1 MAGPGFIHLRVHSA
15 YSLLEGA
22 LQIAKLLEL
31 TKSDDMPAVG
41 IADTGNLFG
50 ALEFSDKAQS
60 KGIQPI
66 IACQMAIDFKDIEI
80 DPRSRDGRNRL
91 DVAYGNVVLIVTSQA
106 GFLNLSKLV
115 SRSFLETEASTRSHI
130 SLEQLQEMNDGLIC
144 LSGGLEGA
152 VDQLVAKRDE
162 DRAGSR
168 LETLHQLFQ
177 DRFYI
182 EIQRHEHPAEKLTE
196 RFLVN
201 YAYDHDI
208 PLVATNEVFFPEAS
222 DYEAHD
228 ALLAISQGRMVA
240 EDDRRKLT
248 PHHYFKS
255 RAEMRELFA
264 DLPEALENTVEIAQ
278 RCQFRPNKHAP
289 ILPNFTGEESA
300 ASPDALTVAPPETT
314 AEDTAALL
322 EREAAELRQQA
333 VDGLEQRLGQLGL
346 APGVDREAYEKRL
359 EFELDVI
366 VGMKFPGYFLIVAD
380 FIKWAKLNDVP
391 VGPGRGS
398 GAGSLVAWSLT
409 ITDIDPL
416 RFSLLF
422 ERFLNPDRVSMPD
435 FDIDF
440 CQEKRD
446 KVIRYV
452 QQRYGAAQVAQIIT
466 FGTLQARAVL
476 RDVGRVLQMPYGQ
489 VDRLCKMVPS
499 TPANPMTLREAIDTE
514 PRLKEAA
521 EEEEVVARLFSMAT
535 RLEGLFRHAST
546 HAAGIVIGD
555 RPLEQLVPL
564 YRDPR
569 SDMPVTQYNMKWVE
583 QAGLVKFDF
592 LGLKTLTTLE
602 RAVALIARRGIDVDL
617 SAVPLEDKKTYEMLA
632 RGETAGVFQLES
644 QGMRRALAGMK
655 PDRFEDIIALVALY
669 RPGPMDNIPTY
680 NRRKHGLEEPDYMHP
695 CLEEILKETH
705 GVIIYQEQVMQ
716 IAQELSGY
724 SLGEADLLRRA
735 MGKKIKAEMD
745 VQRVRF
751 VEGAVKRKIAKG
763 QANTIFDL
771 VARFADYGFNKSHA
785 AAYALV
791 AYHTAYLKANY
802 PVEFLAA
809 TMTLDMGNTDK
820 LSEFRQEAVRMGVK
834 VLPPSVAK
842 SCYEFEVEDGQ
853 IVYAL
858 GALKGVG
865 HNVIDEIVKTRS
877 EKPFDDLSDFAER
890 VDAKVLNKRT
900 LDALVC
906 SGAFDVFAD
915 NRAQLD
921 AGLDR
926 VMAHAQRISEN
937 ARSGQDELFGGAGT
951 HKEKIILPDALP
963 WKTADRLA
971 REHKA
976 IGLYLTAHPLDEYKA
991 VLEKLDIPRWE
1002 DFQAQVR
1009 KGKSAGKLAAT
1020 IIGKQ
1025 ERKTRNGNRMGI
1037 LVLSDPSGQYEA
1049 TLYAERLTEY
1059 RERLE
1064 VGQSFIFTV
1073 GADTDDETEEVRIR
1087 IQSLAPLEE
1096 IAEHGFSKLQIFAE
1110 ESQPFGA
1117 IARQMSG
1124 LMVQNPGNAR
1134 GRGRRGGKISLI
1146 LLMNNG
1152 QRETEIELPGS
1163 YKLSSDIAGSIKSLN
1178 GVVDVALN

>member
-1 MAGPGFIHLRVHSA
+1 MADPGFIHLRVHSA

-22 LQIAKLLEL
+22 LQIGKLLEL
-31 TKSDDMPAVG
+31 TKADAMPAVA
-41 IADTGNLFG
+41 ITDTGNLFG

-66 IACQMAIDFKDIEI
+66 IGCQMAIDFADIEI
-80 DPRSRDGRNRL
+80 DPRSRDGRNRQ
-91 DVAYGNVVLIVTSQA
+91 DVAFGNVVLMAMNQT

-115 SRSFLETEASTRSHI
+115 SRSFLETDASTRSHT
-130 SLEQLQEMNDGLIC
+130 SLELLTELSEGLIC

-152 VDQLVAKRDE
+152 IDQLIADRD
-162 DRAGSR
+162 DVRATSR
-168 LETLHQLFQ
+168 LNTLGQMFG

-182 EIQRHEHPAEKLTE
+182 EIQRHEHPAERFTE
-196 RFLVN
+196 RFLVS
-201 YAYDHDI
+201 YAYEHDI
-208 PLVATNEVFFPEAS
+208 ALVATNEVFFPDQS
-222 DYEAHD
+222 DFEAHD
-228 ALLAISQGRMVA
+228 ALISIAQGRMVA

-248 PHHYFKS
+248 AHHYFKS

-278 RCQFRPNKHAP
+278 RCQFRPDKHDP
-289 ILPNFTGEESA
+289 ILPNFTGEGSEPTGKS
-300 ASPDALTVAPPETT
+300 
-314 AEDTAALL
+314 EDTAQLL

-333 VDGLEQRLGQLGL
+333 LDGLEQRLGQAGL
-346 APGVDREAYEKRL
+346 APGVDRETYDKRL
-359 EFELDVI
+359 AFELDVI
-366 VGMKFPGYFLIVAD
+366 VGMKYPGYFLIVAD

-452 QQRYGAAQVAQIIT
+452 QRRYGAAQVAQIIT

-499 TPANPMTLREAIDTE
+499 TPANPMTLQEAIDTE
-514 PRLKEAA
+514 PRLKEAG

-535 RLEGLFRHAST
+535 RLEGLYRHAST

-592 LGLKTLTTLE
+592 LGLKTLTILE
-602 RAVALIARRGIDVDL
+602 RAVGLIARRGIDVDL
-617 SAVPLEDKKTYEMLA
+617 STVPLEDKKTYEMLA

-735 MGKKIKAEMD
+735 MGKKIKSEMD
-745 VQRVRF
+745 VQRERF
-751 VEGAVKRKIAKG
+751 VDGAVERKIAKA

-820 LSEFRQEAVRMGVK
+820 LSDFRQEAVRMGVK

-865 HNVIDEIVKTRS
+865 HNVIDEIIKTRT
-877 EKPFDDLSDFAER
+877 ENPFDDLSDFAER

-937 ARSGQDELFGGAGT
+937 ARSGQDELFGGAGVQ
-951 HKEKIILPDALP
+951 KEKIILPDAQP
-963 WKTADRLA
+963 WKTSVRLSK
-971 REHKA
+971 EHKA
-976 IGLYLTAHPLDEYKA
+976 IGLYLTAHPLDEYKT
-991 VLEKLDIPRWE
+991 VLEKLEIPRWE
-1002 DFQAQVR
+1002 NFQAQVR

-1020 IIGKQ
+1020 IIAKQ
-1025 ERKTRNGNRMGI
+1025 ERKTRTGNRMGI

-1064 VGQSFIFTV
+1064 VGHSFIFTV
-1073 GADTDDETEEVRIR
+1073 GADTDDDTDEVRIR
-1087 IQSLAPLEE
+1087 IQSLSPLEE

-1110 ESQPFGA
+1110 QSEPFGA

-1124 LMVQNPGNAR
+1124 LMVQDSANSR
-1134 GRGRRGGKISLI
+1134 GRGRKGGKISLI
-1146 LLMNNG
+1146 LLLEDG
-1152 QRETEIELPGS
+1152 RRETEIELPGS
-1163 YKLSSDIAGSIKSLN
+1163 YKLSSDIAGSIKSIN
-1178 GVVDVALN
+1178 GVVHVALN

>member
-1 MAGPGFIHLRVHSA
+1 MADPGFIHLRVHSA

-22 LQIAKLLEL
+22 LQIGKLLDL
-31 TKSDDMPAVG
+31 TKADAMPAVG
-41 IADTGNLFG
+41 IADSGNLFG

-66 IACQMAIDFKDIEI
+66 IGCQVAIDFADIEI

-91 DVAYGNVVLIVTSQA
+91 DVAFGNIVLIAMNEA
-106 GFLNLSKLV
+106 GFLNLSKIV
-115 SRSFLETEASTRSHI
+115 SRSFLETDASTRSHT
-130 SLEQLQEMNDGLIC
+130 SLELLTELNEGLIC

-152 VDQLVAKRDE
+152 IDQLITGRDE
-162 DRAGSR
+162 ARATSR
-168 LETLHQLFQ
+168 LHTLCEMFG

-182 EIQRHEHPAEKLTE
+182 EIQRHEHPAERITE
-196 RFLVN
+196 RFLVSH
-201 YAYDHDI
+201 AYEHDI
-208 PLVATNEVFFPEAS
+208 ALVATNEVFFP
-222 DYEAHD
+222 DQGYFEAHD
-228 ALLAISQGRMVA
+228 ALIAISEGRMVA

-255 RAEMRELFA
+255 RSEMRDLFA

-278 RCQFRPNKHAP
+278 RCKFRPDKHDP
-289 ILPNFTGEESA
+289 ILPNFTGEGSGE
-300 ASPDALTVAPPETT
+300 ASK
-314 AEDTAALL
+314 AEDKAQLL
-322 EREAAELRQQA
+322 DREAAELRQQA
-333 VDGLEQRLGQLGL
+333 LDGLEQRLGLLGL
-346 APGVDREAYEKRL
+346 APGVDRETYDKRL
-359 EFELDVI
+359 AFELDVI
-366 VGMKFPGYFLIVAD
+366 VGMKYPGYFLIVAD

-446 KVIRYV
+446 KVIHYV
-452 QQRYGAAQVAQIIT
+452 QKRYGAAQVAQIIT

-499 TPANPMTLREAIDTE
+499 TPANPMTLQEAIDTE

-521 EEEEVVARLFSMAT
+521 EEEEVIARLFSMAT
-535 RLEGLFRHAST
+535 RLEGLYRHAST

-592 LGLKTLTTLE
+592 LGLKTLTILE
-602 RAVALIARRGIDVDL
+602 RAIGLIARRGIDVDL
-617 SAVPLEDKKTYEMLA
+617 SAVPLENKKTYDMLA

-735 MGKKIKAEMD
+735 MGKKIKSEMD

-751 VEGAVKRKIAKG
+751 VDGAVERKIAKA

-820 LSEFRQEAVRMGVK
+820 LSDFRQEAVRMGLN
-834 VLPPSVAK
+834 VLPPNVAK

-865 HNVIDEIVKTRS
+865 HNVIDEIVKTRN
-877 EKPFDDLSDFAER
+877 EQPFDDLSDFAER

-937 ARSGQDELFGGAGT
+937 ARIGQDELFGGAGVQ
-951 HKEKIILPDALP
+951 KEKIILPDAQP
-963 WKTADRLA
+963 WKTADRLS

-976 IGLYLTAHPLDEYKA
+976 IGLYLTAHPLDEYKT
-991 VLEKLDIPRWE
+991 VLEKLEIPRWE
-1002 DFQAQVR
+1002 NFQAQVR

-1064 VGQSFIFTV
+1064 IGHSFIFTV
-1073 GADTDDETEEVRIR
+1073 GADTDDDTDEVRIR

-1110 ESQPFGA
+1110 QSEPFGA
-1117 IARQMSG
+1117 IARQMNG
-1124 LMVQNPGNAR
+1124 LMVQDSGNSR
-1134 GRGRRGGKISLI
+1134 GRGKRGGKISLI
-1146 LLMNNG
+1146 LLLEDG
-1152 QRETEIELPGS
+1152 RCEAEIELPGS
-1163 YKLSSDIAGSIKSLN
+1163 YKLSSDIAGSIKSIN
-1178 GVVDVALN
+1178 GVVHVALN

>member
-1 MAGPGFIHLRVHSA
+1 MQNLDFVHLRVHSA

-22 LQIAKLLEL
+22 IQLGPLLEL
-31 TKSDDMPAVG
+31 TKSNNMPAVG

-50 ALEFSDKAQS
+50 ALEFSDKAQD

-66 IACQMAIDFKDIEI
+66 VGCQLTIDFKDVVV
-80 DPRSRDGRNRL
+80 DPRSREGRGNN
-91 DVAYGNVVLIVTSQA
+91 DSSYGSVVLIAKSEL

-115 SRSFLETEASTRSHI
+115 SRSFLDAGEAMKSHMEI
-130 SLEQLQEMNDGLIC
+130 DALAALKEGLIC

-152 VDQLVAKRDE
+152 VDPLLSGKNEHLAKE
-162 DRAGSR
+162 R
-168 LETLHQLFQ
+168 LDTLLSIFN
-177 DRFYI
+177 DDFYI
-182 EIQRHEHPAEKLTE
+182 ELQRHGNPNE
-196 RFLVN
+196 RVSEPFLVG
-201 YAYDHDI
+201 YAYEHDVS
-208 PLVATNEVFFPEAS
+208 LVATNEVYFSEQTDF
-222 DYEAHD
+222 EAHD
-228 ALLAISQGRMVA
+228 ALIAISEGRVVA

-248 PHHYFKS
+248 PQHYFKS
-255 RAEMRELFA
+255 RKEMAELFS
-264 DLPEALENTVEIAQ
+264 DLPEALANTVEIAR
-278 RCQFRPNKHAP
+278 RCSYRPLKHAP
-289 ILPNFTGEESA
+289 ILPSFTGEGADAANEDSA
-300 ASPDALTVAPPETT
+300 VVIK
-314 AEDTAALL
+314 
-322 EREAAELRQQA
+322 REAEELRKQA
-333 VDGLEQRLGQLGL
+333 IAGLENRLGLAGL
-346 APGVDREAYEKRL
+346 APGVDRETYDKRL
-359 EFELDVI
+359 EYELGVI
-366 VGMKFPGYFLIVAD
+366 VGMQYPGYFLIVAD
-380 FIKWAKLNDVP
+380 FIKWAKVHDVP

-398 GAGSLVAWSLT
+398 GAGSLVAWALT

-422 ERFLNPDRVSMPD
+422 ERFLNPERVSMPD

-446 KVIRYV
+446 QVIRYV
-452 QQRYGAAQVAQIIT
+452 QKRYGSAQVAQIIT

-499 TPANPMTLREAIDTE
+499 TPANPVTLKEAIATE
-514 PRLKEAA
+514 SSLREAA
-521 EEEEVVARLFSMAT
+521 EEEVVVEKLFSIAT
-535 RLEGLFRHAST
+535 RLEGLYRHAST

-592 LGLKTLTTLE
+592 LGLKTLTILE
-602 RAVALIARRGIDVDL
+602 RAVSLIARRGIEVDL
-617 SAVPLEDKKTYEMLA
+617 GTVPLEDKMTYDMLS

-680 NRRKHGLEEPDYMHP
+680 NRRKHNLEEPDYMHP
-695 CLEEILKETH
+695 LLEDILKETH

-716 IAQELSGY
+716 IAQTLSGY

-735 MGKKIKAEMD
+735 MGKKIKSEMD

-751 VEGAVKRKIAKG
+751 LEGAVANNVKKA

-820 LSEFRQEAVRMGVK
+820 LSDFRQEAVRMEVP
-834 VLPPSVAK
+834 VLPPSVTK
-842 SCYEFEVEDGQ
+842 SDYEFEVEDGQ
-853 IVYAL
+853 IIYAL

-865 HNVIDEIVKTRS
+865 RHVIDEITIARND
-877 EKPFDDLSDFAER
+877 KPFENLSDFAER
-890 VDAKVLNKRT
+890 VDSKVLNKRT

-906 SGAFDVFAD
+906 AGAFDVFVE
-915 NRAQLD
+915 NRAKLF

-926 VMAHAQRISEN
+926 VMAHAQRISAN
-937 ARSGQDELFGGAGT
+937 AKTGQDELFGGAGT
-951 HKEKIILPDALP
+951 QKEKIILSEALP
-963 WKTADRLA
+963 WKTADRLI

-976 IGLYLTAHPLDEYKA
+976 IGLYLTAHPLDEYGT
-991 VLEKLDIPRWE
+991 VLKKMKIPSWE
-1002 DFQAQVR
+1002 EFKVEAQ
-1009 KGKSAGKLAAT
+1009 KGKGAGRLAAT
-1020 IIGKQ
+1020 IIAKQ
-1025 ERKTRNGNRMGI
+1025 ERRTKSGARMGI
-1037 LVLSDPSGQYEA
+1037 LTLSDPTGQYEA
-1049 TLYAERLTEY
+1049 TLYSEKLSDY
-1059 RERLE
+1059 REMLE
-1064 VGQSFIFTV
+1064 IGHSFIFTV
-1073 GADTDDETEEVRIR
+1073 GADVDEDTEEVRVR
-1087 IQSLAPLEE
+1087 IQALSRLEE
-1096 IAEHGFSKLQIFAE
+1096 KAVNSFEKMAIFAHDQ
-1110 ESQPFGA
+1110 SPLKSISNQLNA
-1117 IARQMSG
+1117 SMSG
-1124 LMVQNPGNAR
+1124 NPG
-1134 GRGRRGGKISLI
+1134 
-1146 LLMNNG
+1146 G
-1152 QRETEIELPGS
+1152 QRRSSGAVTVILMLEDGQRDVVV
-1163 YKLSSDIAGSIKSLN
+1163 KLAGDYPLSADLAGSMKSID
-1178 GVVDVALN
+1178 GVVDVTLH

>member
-1 MAGPGFIHLRVHSA
+1 MIDPGFIHLRVHSA

-31 TKSDDMPAVG
+31 SKANDMPAVG
-41 IADTGNLFG
+41 ITDTGNLFG

-66 IACQMAIDFKDIEI
+66 IGCQMSIDFADIEI
-80 DPRSRDGRNRL
+80 DPRARDGRNRQ
-91 DVAYGNVVLIVTSQA
+91 DVAFGNVVLIVTSQA

-115 SRSFLETEASTRSHI
+115 SRSFLETDAATRSHI
-130 SLEQLQEMNDGLIC
+130 SLEQLKNMSEGLIC

-152 VDQLVAKRDE
+152 IDQLIADRD
-162 DRAGSR
+162 DARAATR
-168 LETLHQLFQ
+168 LQTLSQIFD

-182 EIQRHEHPAEKLTE
+182 EIQRHEHPAERLTE

-208 PLVATNEVFFPEAS
+208 ALVATNEVFFPERS
-222 DYEAHD
+222 DFEAHD
-228 ALLAISQGRMVA
+228 ALLAIAQGRMVA
-240 EDDRRKLT
+240 EDDRRKVT

-255 RAEMRELFA
+255 RSEMRELFA
-264 DLPEALENTVEIAQ
+264 DLPEALENTVEIAR
-278 RCQFRPNKHAP
+278 RCQFRPVKHDP
-289 ILPNFTGEESA
+289 ILPNFTGEESD
-300 ASPDALTVAPPETT
+300 ASAVAVETADAIEV
-314 AEDTAALL
+314 EDTAQLV

-333 VDGLEQRLGQLGL
+333 LEGLEQRLDQLGL
-346 APGVDREAYEKRL
+346 APGVDREAYDKRL

-452 QQRYGAAQVAQIIT
+452 QKRYGAAQVAQIIT

-499 TPANPMTLREAIDTE
+499 TPANPMTLQEAIDTE

-521 EEEEVVARLFSMAT
+521 QEEEVVARLFSMAT

-602 RAVALIARRGIDVDL
+602 RAVGLIARRGIEVDL
-617 SAVPLEDKKTYEMLA
+617 STVPLEDKKTFEMLA

-735 MGKKIKAEMD
+735 MGKKIKSEMD

-751 VEGAVKRKIAKG
+751 VEGAVERKIAKG

-820 LSEFRQEAVRMGVK
+820 LSEFRQEAVRMGVNI
-834 VLPPSVAK
+834 LPPSVAK

-877 EKPFDDLSDFAER
+877 EKPYDDLSDFAER

-926 VMAHAQRISEN
+926 VMAHAQRISQN
-937 ARSGQDELFGGAGT
+937 ALSGQDELFGGAGA
-951 HKEKIILPDALP
+951 HKEKIILPDAQP

-976 IGLYLTAHPLDEYKA
+976 IGLYLTAHPLDEYKT
-991 VLEKLDIPRWE
+991 VLEKLEIPRWE
-1002 DFQAQVR
+1002 NFQAQVR

-1025 ERKTRNGNRMGI
+1025 ERKTRTGNRMGI

-1073 GADTDDETEEVRIR
+1073 GADTDDETDEVRIR

-1110 ESQPFGA
+1110 ESRPFGA
-1117 IARQMSG
+1117 IAQQMIG
-1124 LMVQNPGNAR
+1124 LLVQNTGNAL
-1134 GRGRRGGKISLI
+1134 GRGRRGGTISLV
-1146 LLMNNG
+1146 LMMDQG
-1152 QRETEIELPGS
+1152 KRETVIELPGS
-1163 YKLSSDIAGSIKSLN
+1163 YKLSSDIAGSIKSIN
-1178 GVVDVALN
+1178 GVVDVSLN

>member
-1 MAGPGFIHLRVHSA
+1 MQNLDFVHLRVHSA

-22 LQIAKLLEL
+22 IQVGQLLEL
-31 TKSDDMPAVG
+31 TKSNNMPALG

-66 IACQMAIDFKDIEI
+66 VGCAFTIDFKDVAI
-80 DPRSRDGRNRL
+80 DPRARDGRGSAGSN
-91 DVAYGNVVLIVTSQA
+91 YGSLVLIA
-106 GFLNLSKLV
+106 KNELGFLNLSKLV
-115 SRSFLETEASTRSHI
+115 SRSFLDAGDAMRAHMDLDALGALHE
-130 SLEQLQEMNDGLIC
+130 GLIC

-152 VDQLVAKRDE
+152 IDPLISGKNEPLAKE
-162 DRAGSR
+162 R
-168 LETLHQLFQ
+168 LDTLLKIFG
-177 DRFYI
+177 DDFYI
-182 EIQRHEHPAEKLTE
+182 EVQRHGHSNE
-196 RFLVN
+196 RASEPYLVG
-201 YAYDHDI
+201 YAYEHDVA
-208 PLVATNEVFFPEAS
+208 LVATNEVFFPEHS
-222 DYEAHD
+222 DFEAHD
-228 ALLAISQGRMVA
+228 ALIAISEGRVVA

-248 PHHYFKS
+248 SQHYFKS
-255 RAEMRELFA
+255 SDEMVELFS
-264 DLPEALENTVEIAQ
+264 DLPEAIANTVEIAR
-278 RCQFRPNKHAP
+278 RCHYRPLKHAP
-289 ILPNFTGEESA
+289 ILPSFTGELSDTETEDSA
-300 ASPDALTVAPPETT
+300 AVIK
-314 AEDTAALL
+314 
-322 EREAAELRQQA
+322 REAEELRNQA
-333 VDGLEQRLGQLGL
+333 TAGLESRLALLGL
-346 APGVDREAYEKRL
+346 APDVDREAYNKRL
-359 EFELDVI
+359 EYELEVI
-366 VGMKFPGYFLIVAD
+366 VGMQFPGYFLIVAD
-380 FIKWAKLNDVP
+380 FIKWAKENDVP

-398 GAGSLVAWSLT
+398 GAGSLVAWALT

-422 ERFLNPDRVSMPD
+422 ERFLNPERVSMPD

-446 KVIRYV
+446 QVIRYV
-452 QQRYGAAQVAQIIT
+452 QKRYGDAQVAQIIT
-466 FGTLQARAVL
+466 FGSLQARAVL

-499 TPANPMTLREAIDTE
+499 TPANPMTLKEAIATE
-514 PRLKEAA
+514 SSLREAA
-521 EEEEVVARLFSMAT
+521 EEEDVVAKLFSIAT
-535 RLEGLFRHAST
+535 RLEGLYRHAST

-592 LGLKTLTTLE
+592 LGLKTLTILE
-602 RAVALIARRGIDVDL
+602 RAVALIARRGIELDL
-617 SAVPLEDKKTYEMLA
+617 STVPLEDEPTYEMLA

-680 NRRKHGLEEPDYMHP
+680 NRRKHNLEEPDYMHP
-695 CLEEILKETH
+695 LLEDILKETH

-716 IAQELSGY
+716 IAQKLSGY

-735 MGKKIKAEMD
+735 MGKKIKSEMD

-751 VEGAVKRKIAKG
+751 VDGAVENNVKKA

-820 LSEFRQEAVRMGVK
+820 LSDFRQEASRMEVP
-834 VLPPSVAK
+834 VLPPCVTK
-842 SCYEFEVEDGQ
+842 SDYEFEVENGQ
-853 IVYAL
+853 IIYAL

-865 HNVIDEIVKTRS
+865 RHVIDEITAARNDL
-877 EKPFDDLSDFAER
+877 PFDDLSDFAER

-906 SGAFDVFAD
+906 AGAFDAFVD
-915 NRAQLD
+915 NRAMVF

-926 VMAHAQRISEN
+926 VMAHSQRISAN
-937 ARSGQDELFGGAGT
+937 AQTGQDELFGGAGAQ
-951 HKEKIILPDALP
+951 KEKIILPDVQP
-963 WKTADRLA
+963 WKTADRLI

-976 IGLYLTAHPLDEYKA
+976 IGIYLTAHPLDEYES
-991 VLEKLDIPRWE
+991 VLQKMKIPSWE
-1002 DFQAQVR
+1002 EFQAQAQ
-1009 KGKSAGKLAAT
+1009 KGKGAGRLAAT
-1020 IIGKQ
+1020 IIAKQ

-1037 LVLSDPSGQYEA
+1037 LTLSDPTGQYEA
-1049 TLYAERLTEY
+1049 TLYSEKLSDY
-1059 RERLE
+1059 RDLLE
-1064 VGQSFIFTV
+1064 IGHSFIFTV
-1073 GADTDDETEEVRIR
+1073 GADVDEDTEEVRIR
-1087 IQSLAPLEE
+1087 IQSLARLEE
-1096 IAEHGFSKLQIFAE
+1096 KAVNSFEKMAIFTHDQGPLK
-1110 ESQPFGA
+1110 SISNQLSVS
-1117 IARQMSG
+1117 MSG
-1124 LMVQNPGNAR
+1124 NPSGQRRSSGAVTVILM
-1134 GRGRRGGKISLI
+1134 LE
-1146 LLMNNG
+1146 NG
-1152 QRETEIELPGS
+1152 QRDVVVKLPGD
-1163 YKLSSDIAGSIKSLN
+1163 YPLSADLAGSMKSID
-1178 GVVDVALN
+1178 GVVDVTLQ

>member
-1 MAGPGFIHLRVHSA
+1 MSDPGFIHLRVHSA

-22 LQIAKLLEL
+22 LQIGKVLDL
-31 TKSDDMPAVG
+31 TRADEMPAVG

-66 IACQMAIDFKDIEI
+66 IGCQMAVDFDDFEA
-80 DPRSRDGRNRL
+80 DPRARDARNRQ
-91 DVAYGNVVLIVTSQA
+91 DAGFGNVVLLAMTEA

-115 SRSFLETEASTRSHI
+115 SRSFLDTDASTRSHTHVT
-130 SLEQLQEMNDGLIC
+130 LLQELSAGLIC

-152 VDQLVAKRDE
+152 VDQLIVARDE
-162 DRAGSR
+162 TRAATR
-168 LETLHQLFQ
+168 LQTLSGIFG

-182 EIQRHEHPAEKLTE
+182 EIQRHEHPNERYTE
-196 RFLVN
+196 RFLVS
-201 YAYDHDI
+201 YAYEHCI
-208 PLVATNEVFFPEAS
+208 PLVATNEVFFPDQS
-222 DYEAHD
+222 DFDAHD
-228 ALLAISQGRMVA
+228 ALISIAEGRMVA

-248 PHHYFKS
+248 PEHYFKS
-255 RAEMRELFA
+255 RRQMGELFS
-264 DLPEALENTVEIAQ
+264 DLPEALENTVEIAR
-278 RCQFRPNKHAP
+278 RCQFRPEKHDP
-289 ILPNFTGEESA
+289 ILPNFTGEGEGA
-300 ASPDALTVAPPETT
+300 AGSV
-314 AEDTAALL
+314 EDTVELL
-322 EREAAELRQQA
+322 EREADELRQQA
-333 VDGLEQRLGQLGL
+333 QLGLEQRLKQLGL
-346 APGVDREAYEKRL
+346 APGVDRETYDKRL
-359 EFELDVI
+359 AFELDVI
-366 VGMKFPGYFLIVAD
+366 VGMKYPGYFLIVAD
-380 FIKWAKLNDVP
+380 FIKWAKQNDVP

-398 GAGSLVAWSLT
+398 GAGSLVAWALT

-446 KVIRYV
+446 LVIRYV
-452 QQRYGAAQVAQIIT
+452 QKRYGAAQVAQIIT

-499 TPANPMTLREAIDTE
+499 TPANPMTLQEAINTE

-521 EEEEVVARLFSMAT
+521 EEEEVVARLFSIAT
-535 RLEGLFRHAST
+535 RLEGLYRHAST

-592 LGLKTLTTLE
+592 LGLKTLTILE
-602 RAVALIARRGIDVDL
+602 RAIALIRRRGIDIDL
-617 SAVPLEDKKTYEMLA
+617 SAVPLEDNKTFDMLS

-669 RPGPMDNIPTY
+669 RPGPMENIPTY

-695 CLEEILKETH
+695 SLEEILKETH

-745 VQRVRF
+745 VQRERF
-751 VEGAVKRKIAKG
+751 VNGAVERQINKG

-809 TMTLDMGNTDK
+809 TMTLDMAQTDK
-820 LSEFRQEAVRMGVK
+820 LSDFRQEAVRMGVAI
-834 VLPPSVAK
+834 LPPSVAR
-842 SCYEFEVEDGQ
+842 SCYEFEVADGQ
-853 IVYAL
+853 IIYAL

-865 HNVIDEIVKTRS
+865 RHVIDEIVKTRE

-906 SGAFDVFAD
+906 SGAFDVFVD

-926 VMAHAQRISEN
+926 VMAHSQRISEN
-937 ARSGQDELFGGAGT
+937 ARIGQDELFGGAGLQ
-951 HKEKIILPDALP
+951 KEKIILPEAHP
-963 WKTADRLA
+963 WKTADRLI

-976 IGLYLTAHPLDEYKA
+976 IGLYLTAHPLDEYKT
-991 VLEKLDIPRWE
+991 VLEKMEIPRWE
-1002 DFQAQVR
+1002 DFQSLAR

-1020 IIGKQ
+1020 IISKQ

-1037 LVLSDPSGQYEA
+1037 LVLSDPSGQFEA
-1049 TLYAERLTEY
+1049 TLYSEKLTEF

-1064 VGQSFIFTV
+1064 LGHSFIFTI
-1073 GADTDDETEEVRIR
+1073 GADLDDDTDEVRVR

-1096 IAEHGFSKLQIFAE
+1096 IAEHGFSTMQIFA
-1110 ESQPFGA
+1110 SDLQPLNS
-1117 IARQMSG
+1117 IARRIKGSPENAPAASPGRTRSG
-1124 LMVQNPGNAR
+1124 GGTVSLVLILDG
-1134 GRGRRGGKISLI
+1134 GRRDVV
-1146 LLMNNG
+1146 
-1152 QRETEIELPGS
+1152 IELDGS
-1163 YKLSSDIAGSIKSLN
+1163 FKLSPEIAGSVKSID
-1178 GVVDVALN
+1178 GVVDVTLN

>member
-1 MAGPGFIHLRVHSA
+1 MQNLDFVHLRVHSA

-22 LQIAKLLEL
+22 IQLGPLLEL
-31 TKSDDMPAVG
+31 TKSNNMPAVG

-50 ALEFSDKAQS
+50 ALEFSDKAQD

-66 IACQMAIDFKDIEI
+66 VGCQLTIDFKDVVV
-80 DPRSRDGRNRL
+80 DPRSREGRGNN
-91 DVAYGNVVLIVTSQA
+91 DSSYGSVVLIAKSEL

-115 SRSFLETEASTRSHI
+115 SRSFLDAGEAMKSHMEI
-130 SLEQLQEMNDGLIC
+130 DALAALKEGLIC

-152 VDQLVAKRDE
+152 VDPLLSGKNEHLAKE
-162 DRAGSR
+162 R
-168 LETLHQLFQ
+168 LDTLLSIFN
-177 DRFYI
+177 DDFYI
-182 EIQRHEHPAEKLTE
+182 ELQRHGNPNE
-196 RFLVN
+196 RVSEPFLVG
-201 YAYDHDI
+201 YAYEHDVS
-208 PLVATNEVFFPEAS
+208 LVATNEVYFSEQTDF
-222 DYEAHD
+222 EAHD
-228 ALLAISQGRMVA
+228 ALIAISEGRVVA

-248 PHHYFKS
+248 PQHYFKS
-255 RAEMRELFA
+255 RKEMAELFS
-264 DLPEALENTVEIAQ
+264 DLPEALANTVEIAR
-278 RCQFRPNKHAP
+278 RCSYRPLKHAP
-289 ILPNFTGEESA
+289 ILPSFTGEGAAAANEDSA
-300 ASPDALTVAPPETT
+300 VVIK
-314 AEDTAALL
+314 
-322 EREAAELRQQA
+322 REAEELRKQA
-333 VDGLEQRLGQLGL
+333 IAGLENRLGLAGL
-346 APGVDREAYEKRL
+346 APGVDRETYDKRL
-359 EFELDVI
+359 EYELGVI
-366 VGMKFPGYFLIVAD
+366 VGMQYPGYFLIVAD
-380 FIKWAKLNDVP
+380 FIKWAKVHDVP

-398 GAGSLVAWSLT
+398 GAGSLVAWALT

-422 ERFLNPDRVSMPD
+422 ERFLNPERVSMPD

-446 KVIRYV
+446 QVIRYV
-452 QQRYGAAQVAQIIT
+452 QKRYGSAQVAQIIT

-499 TPANPMTLREAIDTE
+499 TPANPVTLKEAIATE
-514 PRLKEAA
+514 SSLREAA
-521 EEEEVVARLFSMAT
+521 EEEVVVEKLFSIAT
-535 RLEGLFRHAST
+535 RLEGLYRHAST

-592 LGLKTLTTLE
+592 LGLKTLTILE
-602 RAVALIARRGIDVDL
+602 RAVSLIARRGIEVDL
-617 SAVPLEDKKTYEMLA
+617 GTVPLEDKLTYDMLS

-680 NRRKHGLEEPDYMHP
+680 NRRKHNLEEPDYMHP
-695 CLEEILKETH
+695 LLEDILKETH

-716 IAQELSGY
+716 IAQTLSGY

-735 MGKKIKAEMD
+735 MGKKIKSEMD

-751 VEGAVKRKIAKG
+751 LEGAVANNVKKA

-820 LSEFRQEAVRMGVK
+820 LSDFRQEAVRMEVP
-834 VLPPSVAK
+834 VLPPSVTK
-842 SCYEFEVEDGQ
+842 SDYEFEVEDGQ
-853 IVYAL
+853 IIYAL

-865 HNVIDEIVKTRS
+865 RHVIDEITIARND
-877 EKPFDDLSDFAER
+877 KPFEDLSDFAER
-890 VDAKVLNKRT
+890 VDSKVLNKRT

-906 SGAFDVFAD
+906 AGAFDVFVE
-915 NRAQLD
+915 NRAKLF

-926 VMAHAQRISEN
+926 VMAHAQRISAN
-937 ARSGQDELFGGAGT
+937 AKTGQDELFGGAGT
-951 HKEKIILPDALP
+951 QKEKIILSEALP
-963 WKTADRLA
+963 WKTADRLI

-976 IGLYLTAHPLDEYKA
+976 IGLYLTAHPLDEYGT
-991 VLEKLDIPRWE
+991 VLKKMKIPSWE
-1002 DFQAQVR
+1002 EFKVEAQ
-1009 KGKSAGKLAAT
+1009 KGKGAGRLAAT
-1020 IIGKQ
+1020 IIAKQ
-1025 ERKTRNGNRMGI
+1025 ERRTKSGARMGI
-1037 LVLSDPSGQYEA
+1037 LTLSDPTGQYEA
-1049 TLYAERLTEY
+1049 TLYSEKLSDY
-1059 RERLE
+1059 REMLE
-1064 VGQSFIFTV
+1064 IGHSFIFTV
-1073 GADTDDETEEVRIR
+1073 GADVDEDTEEVRVR
-1087 IQSLAPLEE
+1087 IQALSRLEE
-1096 IAEHGFSKLQIFAE
+1096 KAVNSFEKMAIFAHDQ
-1110 ESQPFGA
+1110 SPLKSISNQLNA
-1117 IARQMSG
+1117 SMSG
-1124 LMVQNPGNAR
+1124 NLG
-1134 GRGRRGGKISLI
+1134 
-1146 LLMNNG
+1146 G
-1152 QRETEIELPGS
+1152 QRRSSGAVTVILMLEDGQRDVVV
-1163 YKLSSDIAGSIKSLN
+1163 KLAGDYPLSADLAGSMKSID
-1178 GVVDVALN
+1178 GVVDVTLH

>member
-1 MAGPGFIHLRVHSA
+1 MQNLDFVHLRVHSA

-22 LQIAKLLEL
+22 IQLGPLLEL
-31 TKSDDMPAVG
+31 TKSNNMPAVG

-50 ALEFSDKAQS
+50 ALEFSDKAQD

-66 IACQMAIDFKDIEI
+66 VGCQLTIDFKDVVV
-80 DPRSRDGRNRL
+80 DPRSREGRGNN
-91 DVAYGNVVLIVTSQA
+91 DSCYGSVVLIAKSEL

-115 SRSFLETEASTRSHI
+115 SRSFLDAGEAMKSHMEI
-130 SLEQLQEMNDGLIC
+130 DALAALKEGLIC

-152 VDQLVAKRDE
+152 VDPLLSGKNEHFAKE
-162 DRAGSR
+162 R
-168 LETLHQLFQ
+168 LDTLLSIFN
-177 DRFYI
+177 DDFYI
-182 EIQRHEHPAEKLTE
+182 ELQRHDNPNE
-196 RFLVN
+196 RVSEPFLVG
-201 YAYDHDI
+201 YAYEHDV
-208 PLVATNEVFFPEAS
+208 PLVATNEVYFSEQTDF
-222 DYEAHD
+222 EAHD
-228 ALLAISQGRMVA
+228 ALIAISEGRVVA

-248 PHHYFKS
+248 PQHYFKS
-255 RAEMRELFA
+255 RKEMAELFS
-264 DLPEALENTVEIAQ
+264 DLPEALANTVEIAR
-278 RCQFRPNKHAP
+278 RCSYRPLKHAP
-289 ILPNFTGEESA
+289 ILPSFTGEGADAANEDSA
-300 ASPDALTVAPPETT
+300 VVIK
-314 AEDTAALL
+314 
-322 EREAAELRQQA
+322 REAEELRKQA
-333 VDGLEQRLGQLGL
+333 IAGLENRLGLAGL
-346 APGVDREAYEKRL
+346 APGVDRETYDKRL
-359 EFELDVI
+359 EYELGVI
-366 VGMKFPGYFLIVAD
+366 VGMQYPGYFLIVAD
-380 FIKWAKLNDVP
+380 FIKWAKVHDVP

-398 GAGSLVAWSLT
+398 GAGSLVAWALT

-422 ERFLNPDRVSMPD
+422 ERFLNPERVSMPD

-446 KVIRYV
+446 QVIRYV
-452 QQRYGAAQVAQIIT
+452 QKRYGSAQVAQIIT

-499 TPANPMTLREAIDTE
+499 TPANPVTLKEAIATE
-514 PRLKEAA
+514 SSLREAA
-521 EEEEVVARLFSMAT
+521 EEEVVVEKLFSIAT
-535 RLEGLFRHAST
+535 RLEGLYRHAST

-592 LGLKTLTTLE
+592 LGLKTLTILE
-602 RAVALIARRGIDVDL
+602 RAVSLIARRGIEVDL
-617 SAVPLEDKKTYEMLA
+617 GTVPLEDKLTYDMLS

-680 NRRKHGLEEPDYMHP
+680 NRRKHNLEEPDYMHP
-695 CLEEILKETH
+695 LLEDILKETH

-716 IAQELSGY
+716 IAQTLSGY

-735 MGKKIKAEMD
+735 MGKKIKSEMD

-751 VEGAVKRKIAKG
+751 LEGAVANNVKKA

-820 LSEFRQEAVRMGVK
+820 LSDFRQEAVRMEVP
-834 VLPPSVAK
+834 VLPPSVTK
-842 SCYEFEVEDGQ
+842 SDYEFEVEDGQ
-853 IVYAL
+853 IIYAL

-865 HNVIDEIVKTRS
+865 RHVIDEITIARND
-877 EKPFDDLSDFAER
+877 KPFEDLSDFAER
-890 VDAKVLNKRT
+890 VDSKVLNKRT

-906 SGAFDVFAD
+906 AGAFDVFVE
-915 NRAQLD
+915 NRAKLF

-926 VMAHAQRISEN
+926 VMAHAQRISAN
-937 ARSGQDELFGGAGT
+937 AKTGQDELFGGAGT
-951 HKEKIILPDALP
+951 QKEKIILSEALP
-963 WKTADRLA
+963 WKTADRLI

-976 IGLYLTAHPLDEYKA
+976 IGLYLTAHPLDEYGT
-991 VLEKLDIPRWE
+991 VLKKMKIPSWE
-1002 DFQAQVR
+1002 EFKVEAQ
-1009 KGKSAGKLAAT
+1009 KGKGAGRLAAT
-1020 IIGKQ
+1020 IIAKQ
-1025 ERKTRNGNRMGI
+1025 ERRTKSGARMGI
-1037 LVLSDPSGQYEA
+1037 LTLSDPTGQYEA
-1049 TLYAERLTEY
+1049 TLYSEKLSDY
-1059 RERLE
+1059 REMLE
-1064 VGQSFIFTV
+1064 IGHSFIFTV
-1073 GADTDDETEEVRIR
+1073 GADVDEDTEEVRVR
-1087 IQSLAPLEE
+1087 IQALSRLEE
-1096 IAEHGFSKLQIFAE
+1096 KAVNSFEKMAIFAHDQ
-1110 ESQPFGA
+1110 SPLKSISNQLNA
-1117 IARQMSG
+1117 SMSG
-1124 LMVQNPGNAR
+1124 NLG
-1134 GRGRRGGKISLI
+1134 
-1146 LLMNNG
+1146 G
-1152 QRETEIELPGS
+1152 QRRSSGAVTVILMLEDGQRDVVV
-1163 YKLSSDIAGSIKSLN
+1163 KLAGDYPLSADLAGSMKSID
-1178 GVVDVALN
+1178 GVVDVTLH

>member
-1 MAGPGFIHLRVHSA
+1 MSDPGFIHLRVHSA

-22 LQIAKLLEL
+22 LQIGKVLDL
-31 TKSDDMPAVG
+31 TRSDEMPAVG

-60 KGIQPI
+60 RGIQPI
-66 IACQMAIDFKDIEI
+66 IGCQMTVDFDDFES
-80 DPRSRDGRNRL
+80 DPRARDGRNRQ
-91 DVAYGNVVLIVTSQA
+91 DAGFGNIVLLAMNET

-115 SRSFLETEASTRSHI
+115 SRSFLETDASTRSHTNVT
-130 SLEQLQEMNDGLIC
+130 LLQELGAGLIC

-152 VDQLVAKRDE
+152 VDQLIIARDE
-162 DRAGSR
+162 DRARRR
-168 LETLHQLFQ
+168 LQTLGGLFG

-182 EIQRHEHPAEKLTE
+182 EIQRHEHPGERYTE

-201 YAYDHDI
+201 YAYEQSI
-208 PLVATNEVFFPEAS
+208 PLVATNEVFFPEQG
-222 DYEAHD
+222 DFEAHD
-228 ALLAISQGRMVA
+228 ALISIAQGRMVA

-248 PHHYFKS
+248 PQHYFKS
-255 RAEMRELFA
+255 RRQMAEIFA
-264 DLPEALENTVEIAQ
+264 DLPEALENTVEIAL
-278 RCQFRPNKHAP
+278 RCQFRPDKHDP
-289 ILPNFTGEESA
+289 ILPNFTGEGSGSA
-300 ASPDALTVAPPETT
+300 GDV
-314 AEDTAALL
+314 EDTAELL
-322 EREAAELRQQA
+322 EREAGELRQQA
-333 VDGLEQRLGQLGL
+333 RLGLEQRLAQLGL
-346 APGVDREAYEKRL
+346 APGVDRETYDKRL
-359 EFELDVI
+359 AFELDVI
-366 VGMKFPGYFLIVAD
+366 VGMKYPGYFLIVAD
-380 FIKWAKLNDVP
+380 FIKWAKQNEVP

-398 GAGSLVAWSLT
+398 GAGSLVAWALT

-446 KVIRYV
+446 QVIRYV
-452 QQRYGAAQVAQIIT
+452 QKRYGAAQVAQIIT

-499 TPANPMTLREAIDTE
+499 TPANPITLQEAIDTE
-514 PRLKEAA
+514 PRLKVAA
-521 EEEEVVARLFSMAT
+521 EEEEVVARLFSIAT
-535 RLEGLFRHAST
+535 RLEGLYRHAST

-592 LGLKTLTTLE
+592 LGLKTLTILE
-602 RAVALIARRGIDVDL
+602 RAVSLISRRGIEIDL
-617 SAVPLEDKKTYEMLA
+617 STVPLDDRKTYDMLS

-695 CLEEILKETH
+695 SLEEILKETH

-745 VQRVRF
+745 VQRERF
-751 VEGAVKRKIAKG
+751 VNGAVERQINKA

-820 LSEFRQEAVRMGVK
+820 LSDFRQEAVRIGVTI
-834 VLPPSVAK
+834 LPPSVAR
-842 SCYEFEVEDGQ
+842 SCYEFEVADGQ

-865 HNVIDEIVKTRS
+865 RNVIDEIVKSRE

-890 VDAKVLNKRT
+890 VDARVLNKRT

-906 SGAFDVFAD
+906 SGAFDVFVD
-915 NRAQLD
+915 NRAQLN

-937 ARSGQDELFGGAGT
+937 ARIGQDELFGGAGVQ
-951 HKEKIILPDALP
+951 KEKIILPDAQP
-963 WKTADRLA
+963 WKTADRLI

-976 IGLYLTAHPLDEYKA
+976 IGLYLTAHPLDEYKS
-991 VLEKLDIPRWE
+991 VLEKMEIPRWE
-1002 DFQAQVR
+1002 DFQAQAR
-1009 KGKSAGKLAAT
+1009 HGKSAGKLAAT
-1020 IIGKQ
+1020 IISKQ
-1025 ERKTRNGNRMGI
+1025 ERKTRSGNRMGI
-1037 LVLSDPSGQYEA
+1037 LVLSDPSGQFEA
-1049 TLYAERLTEY
+1049 TLYSEKLTEF

-1064 VGQSFIFTV
+1064 PGHSFIFTV
-1073 GADTDDETEEVRIR
+1073 GADLDDETDEVRVR

-1096 IAEHGFSKLQIFAE
+1096 IAEHGFSNMQIFA
-1110 ESQPFGA
+1110 SDPQPLNS
-1117 IARQMSG
+1117 IARRISG
-1124 LMVQNPGNAR
+1124 SLVNGAAASPRRSRNG
-1134 GRGRRGGKISLI
+1134 GGTVSLVLLLDGGRRDVV
-1146 LLMNNG
+1146 
-1152 QRETEIELPGS
+1152 IELDGNF
-1163 YKLSSDIAGSIKSLN
+1163 KLSPDIAGSMKSID
-1178 GVVDVALN
+1178 GVVDVTLN